1 MTVRVGDQATVR
13 RVVTQEVVTE
23 FCEITKDF
31 DPLHVDEEFARTT
44 VYGRRIAPGGLV
56 IGWML
61 GAAAETT
68 GHHDAA
74 VPSIGFDRIRHV
86 APVFVGDTVQITYT
100 VTEIEGPRGHAE
112 VIATGPGGETVGV
125 ADHVFKILE

>member
-13 RVVTQEVVTE
+13 RIVTEEVVTE
-23 FCEITKDF
+23 FCELTKDF

-68 GHHDAA
+68 GHHDTA
-74 VPSIGFDRIRHV
+74 VPSLGFDRIRHV
-86 APVFVGDTVQITYT
+86 GPVFVGDTLEITYR
-100 VTEIEGPRGHAE
+100 VTEIEGARGHAE
-112 VIATGPGGETVGV
+112 VIATGTDGATVGI
-125 ADHVFKILE
+125 ADHVFKILD